1 MFDQI
6 RFFYL
11 SILEQQNF
19 PGWELYV
26 FFTTSLLVSIIFRL
40 NRIEGNQNGSK
51 TKE

>member
-1 MFDQI
+1 MSEQLK
-6 RFFYL
+6 FFYL

-40 NRIEGNQNGSK
+40 NRIERNQDGK
-51 TKE
+51 DTQE